1 MLSWP
6 CVFAPSYIYWE
17 AFPAFQQISCY
28 PGTWALLWA
37 IFIGSL
43 QDLQQEWSKHY
54 VWDLIVWVFN
64 MLMLYSLFIVRGKC
78 YSPGMFCGTTCS
90 SCGLKVKHQP
100 KFIPKVCG
108 SFDLKL
114 INCYSH
120 FLEACYGPWRPNDQW
135 LNRQRH
141 GMALKAQ
148 LCDPRLP
155 VTLGDLLLFMLH
167 YLQFGNKLLTHWL
180 ISTES
185 ALYPIPDTRVCEKI

>member
-17 AFPAFQQISCY
+17 AFPSFQQISCY

-54 VWDLIVWVFN
+54 VWDLNVWVFN

-114 INCYSH
+114 INCSSH
-120 FLEACYGPWRPNDQW
+120 FLEACYGPWRPND
-135 LNRQRH
+135 LIDR
-141 GMALKAQ
+141 GMVWPWRPNSVILGCLLPLVICFY
-148 LCDPRLP
+148 LCYIICS
-155 VTLGDLLLFMLH
+155 LGIN
-167 YLQFGNKLLTHWL
+167 Y
-180 ISTES
+180 
-185 ALYPIPDTRVCEKI
+185 